1 MTYKQQ
7 FIQFLA
13 ECGVLKFGTFK
24 LKSGRIAPYFLNSG
38 EYKTGAQLKKLGE
51 FYADC
56 MHENGLQA
64 DTLFG
69 PAYKGVPLALSAALA
84 LYEKYGQNVNF
95 CFDRKEVKDHG
106 EGGMF
111 VGKQPEDGEKIVV
124 IEDVMT
130 SGKAL
135 KEVLPKLQ
143 GAAKVNVA
151 GMVITVDR
159 MEKGLGSERSA
170 VQEAYLEHGVKVYSI
185 VNILDILQ
193 AIEEG
198 VIEGKEHVSAIRG
211 YLKEYGAQY

>member
-56 MHENGLQA
+56 MPENGLQA

-135 KEVLPKLQ
+135 REVLPKLQ

>member
-56 MHENGLQA
+56 MHENCLQA

-135 KEVLPKLQ
+135 REVLPKLQ

-159 MEKGLGSERSA
+159 MEKGLGERSA

-198 VIEGKEHVSAIRG
+198 VIEGKEHVSAIRA

>member
-56 MHENGLQA
+56 MHENCLQA

>member
-56 MHENGLQA
+56 MHENCLQA

-198 VIEGKEHVSAIRG
+198 VIEGKEHVSAIRA